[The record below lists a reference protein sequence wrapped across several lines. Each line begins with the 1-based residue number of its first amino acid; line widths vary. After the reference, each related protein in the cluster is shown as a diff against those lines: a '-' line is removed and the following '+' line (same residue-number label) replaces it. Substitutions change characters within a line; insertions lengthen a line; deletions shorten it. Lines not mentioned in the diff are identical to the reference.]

1 MATSLRYPANRD
13 TGNGSKFP
21 FVQFEFF
28 EFDQGV
34 RKPQGTTIS
43 LFMPPSFQITDGQ
56 EYEFKEKGIISK
68 TVGAGVEGTK
78 DTVLIGLAEKT
89 GLGSDF
95 SERAAGLGGAIR
107 DPKFFNY
114 KEPRPREF
122 SFNYKFEPKSAA
134 DGSAMMEIIR
144 RFRAASYPRALP
156 GGRVYGVPLS
166 VKITVKP
173 ESILGIE
180 GSLGSF
186 WVIKELSTT
195 LSEGDQF
202 LTVGSGDKTYP
213 NQVSFQIQLQ
223 ETVLLQRSD
232 GLNLLGSGE
241 TDAVE

>member
-1 MATSLRYPANRD
+1 MATNLRYPANRD
-13 TGNGSKFP
+13 TGDGSKFP
-21 FVQFEFF
+21 FVQFQFYEFR
-28 EFDQGV
+28 EGV
-34 RKPQGTTIS
+34 RESRGPTIS

-56 EYEFKEKGIISK
+56 EYEFKEKGLLSK
-68 TVGAGVEGTK
+68 TVAEGYEGIK
-78 DTVLIGLAEKT
+78 DSIIRGLAEKT
-89 GLGSDF
+89 GLGADF
-95 SERAAGLGGAIR
+95 SELTSSAGGALR

-134 DGSAMMEIIR
+134 DGAAMMEIIR
-144 RFRAASYPRALP
+144 RFRAASYPIALP

-180 GSLGSF
+180 GSLGAF

-202 LTVGSGDKTYP
+202 LTIGSGDQTYP

-223 ETVLLQRSD
+223 ETVLLQRREN
-232 GLNLLGSGE
+232 GLDLIGSGE
-241 TDAVE
+241 